1 MIRSYLAVDIETT
14 GLSPEQDRIIEI
26 GAVRYI
32 EGTAKEEFSMF
43 VNPERMLPERI
54 QNLTGITD
62 EMLNDAP
69 KEKEAIKKFLEFCDG
84 WILLGHNLPFDYSFL
99 KTAAIRNE
107 VDLGQRGIDTLA
119 LCRTLH
125 SELSTRN
132 LAAMCS
138 YYGIVN
144 ERAHRALEDAKAA
157 AKLYECLIERF
168 GTNHSELFQ
177 ETLFQYH
184 PKKQEPI
191 TQKQK
196 KYLLGLIQQY
206 QLNLEQEVDQLTKSE
221 ASRKID
227 HIISTYGRTIVRK

>member
-1 MIRSYLAVDIETT
+1 MLFRS
-14 GLSPEQDRIIEI
+14 
-26 GAVRYI
+26 
-32 EGTAKEEFSMF
+32 
-43 VNPERMLPERI
+43 
-54 QNLTGITD
+54 
-62 EMLNDAP
+62 
-69 KEKEAIKKFLEFCDG
+69 
-84 WILLGHNLPFDYSFL
+84 
-99 KTAAIRNE
+99 
-107 VDLGQRGIDTLA
+107 
-119 LCRTLH
+119 
-125 SELSTRN
+125 
-132 LAAMCS
+132 
-138 YYGIVN
+138 N